1 MTLTL
6 SLPLS
11 FLSPTNPSLPKPTG
25 TTHQRCHHQQRH
37 PQQRHPRPA
46 PHSPSSSCLSHEIH
60 QDLKA
65 EQRLRFL
72 MVALILLVAVP
83 ISPPLDL
90 LGFWIFRVEFL
101 FVDFLFRFLI
111 WFCGCFCLFDMDF
124 WAVGGCF
131 LDG

>member
-1 MTLTL
+1 MNLTL

-25 TTHQRCHHQQRH
+25 ATHQKCHHQQRH
-37 PQQRHPRPA
+37 LRLA
-46 PHSPSSSCLSHEIH
+46 LHSHSSSCLSHEIH
-60 QDLKA
+60 QDLNA
-65 EQRLRFL
+65 EQWLRFL
-72 MVALILLVAVP
+72 MATLILLVAVS

-101 FVDFLFRFLI
+101 FMGFLSRFLI

-124 WAVGGCF
+124 WAVGGFF